1 MPTEGTPDTL
11 LCLECRR
18 HPRHSRRR
26 KRTDALRN
34 AELYFAESTR
44 VLAAKYAD
52 ALRKAPQGIGQG
64 PARPCAPPSGHRPT
78 RSLGNAD
85 GRAEQRLLA

>member
-34 AELYFAESTR
+34 VESYFPQSTR
-44 VLAAKYAD
+44 VLAAEYAD
-52 ALRKAPQGIGQG
+52 GFRT
-64 PARPCAPPSGHRPT
+64 ARPDIGHGRTRTCRRPGCAHRPSAG
-78 RSLGNAD
+78 RSLH
-85 GRAEQRLLA
+85 